1 MTPKMKD
8 NLENEIDALF
18 VLPLVDFTGA
28 RNAFAAR
35 LKKDGRAED
44 AERVK
49 SLRKP
54 PVSAW
59 VVNQLY
65 WRHREAFDRLLATG
79 DQFRKA
85 QASQLSGKAVDLRQS
100 RDARR
105 ESLNQ
110 LSHLA
115 VAVLQKAG
123 HNPTPEMSRRIDTTL
138 EAISA
143 YASLSGSPYP
153 GRLTDDVDPPGFD
166 ALAALISDVPT
177 PKQRTNVAGET
188 RIAQA
193 KASLRDAEQA
203 LKEARVIAKESDAA
217 RKKAA
222 AVKREAE
229 RLMREA
235 EERLRA
241 AAVEADEAAN
251 ALAQAERAV
260 DDASEKLQS
269 LLQGTRKSS

>member
-1 MTPKMKD
+1 MTPKMKN

-18 VLPLVDFTGA
+18 VLPLADFTGA
-28 RNAFAAR
+28 RNLLAER

-54 PVSAW
+54 
-59 VVNQLY
+59 
-65 WRHREAFDRLLATG
+65 
-79 DQFRKA
+79 
-85 QASQLSGKAVDLRQS
+85 
-100 RDARR
+100 
-105 ESLNQ
+105 
-110 LSHLA
+110 
-115 VAVLQKAG
+115 G

-143 YASLSGSPYP
+143 YASLP
-153 GRLTDDVDPPGFD
+153 GPFPRRLTDDVDPPGFD

-177 PKQRTNVAGET
+177 PKQQKNAAGET

-193 KASLRDAEQA
+193 KASLRGAEQA
-203 LKEARVIAKESDAA
+203 LKQARAIARETDAA
-217 RKKAA
+217 RKRAA

-235 EERLRA
+235 DERLRA
-241 AAVEADEAAN
+241 AAAEADEAAK
-251 ALAQAERAV
+251 ALEQAERAV
-260 DDASEKLQS
+260 DDASEELQS